1 MRYEEMMNIPTCG
14 NKCGKLT
21 KSTPVLVAVYYAQY
35 DYDDSDQFTCGW
47 CSNNDLWTIPE
58 MMWNEDEEYFVTPCC
73 HTEAITS
80 LRPEDKAREYDHDQ
94 AREDYESFV
103 WAVTGR

>member
-58 MMWNEDEEYFVTPCC
+58 MMFNEEENYFVTPCC

-80 LRPEDKAREYDHDQ
+80 LVPENPREDHDQ